1 MILVTGA
8 AGNVGRHVVADLV
21 GRGVPVRGLVEPGFE
36 GELPDG
42 VEVVRGDLTDGGTQA
57 GVVDGVEGVF
67 LLAIPGAAP
76 GVAAAAKKAGVRRIV
91 TLSSITADEEA
102 LGRKTAIGA
111 FHRSVETAV
120 EESGVGWTHLRP
132 YLLAS
137 NALMWAP
144 GIKAEGVVRGPYA
157 QAATAPIHERD
168 VAAVA
173 VPALLGD
180 EYAGVVHPLTGP
192 QSLTQAEQVQIIGE
206 AIGKSLRY
214 EEVPADAARQALAR
228 QVPPEAAEAMVDF
241 LASCVGRDA
250 VLTPTVHD
258 VTGMPGR
265 TFTQWAVENA
275 PAFGA

>member
-8 AGNVGRHVVADLV
+8 TGNVGRHVVAGLLE
-21 GRGVPVRGLVEPGFE
+21 RGVAVRALVEPGGA
-36 GELPDG
+36 GEVPDG
-42 VEVVRGDLTDGGTQA
+42 VEVLTGDLNDAGTQGKA
-57 GVVDGVEGVF
+57 VEGAEGVF
-67 LLAIPGAAP
+67 LLAIPGAAA
-76 GVAAAAKKAGVRRIV
+76 GVAAAARKAGVRRIV

-102 LGRKTAIGA
+102 LGRRTAIGA
-111 FHRSVETAV
+111 MHRGVESAV
-120 EESGVGWTHLRP
+120 EESGVPCWTHLRP

-157 QAATAPIHERD
+157 EAATAPIHERD

-180 EYAGVVHPLTGP
+180 EYAGVAHALTGP
-192 QSLTQAEQVQIIGE
+192 QSLTQAEQVGIIGG
-206 AIGKSLRY
+206 AIGRELRY
-214 EEVPADAARQALAR
+214 EEVPPDVAREALAQR
-228 QVPPEAAEAMVDF
+228 VPPEAAEAMVAF
-241 LASCVGRDA
+241 LASCVGRQA
-250 VLTPTVHD
+250 VVNDVVPQ

-275 PAFGA
+275 PAFG